1 MTTAPAPR
9 RGAAAAVVVEQLTA
23 LGYREVPRATVRAQ
37 VLALVRRPSRVAQL
51 ERVLDRYR
59 WANAGLRERLRVAEV
74 RHDQT
79 LDELT
84 ALVDEQART
93 IGHAHPAIVGARA
106 IIGEARVR

>member
-1 MTTAPAPR
+1 MTAAPVAR
-9 RGAAAAVVVEQLTA
+9 RGDATAVVAEQLA
-23 LGYREVPRATVRAQ
+23 ELGYREVPRATVRAQ

-51 ERVLDRYR
+51 ERLVARYR
-59 WANAGLRERLRVAEV
+59 WANAGLRERLREAEV

-84 ALVDEQART
+84 ALVDEQASI
-93 IGHAHPAIVGARA
+93 IGHAHPAVTGARA